1 MPLPLPGSRV
11 APGKLDRVAGVAAAS
26 DLARERRHRRPAR
39 TRPVDSGCSWQSSAA
54 AVVQRAWPAT
64 ANQAVFDWLL
74 ITAPMVVHAEA
85 DVFTHPRRDQPP
97 TVHPP
102 AALVPASAALPFPC
116 FKLVLLKLPLTHA
129 HDWFDEALCCAQ
141 CQRHVRYANC
151 IAYTTRKSS
160 IALTH
165 SSTRQR
171 WRPWRLLQEP
181 IWRWPRSTRRPR
193 CRFRFLY
200 PVCSRGSAVGCRPAQ
215 RRLEP
220 TAERP

>member
-85 DVFTHPRRDQPP
+85 DVFTPQERSATHCAPSRRP
-97 TVHPP
+97 
-102 AALVPASAALPFPC
+102 VPASAALPFPC
-116 FKLVLLKLPLTHA
+116 FKLVLLKLPLTH
-129 HDWFDEALCCAQ
+129 W
-141 CQRHVRYANC
+141 
-151 IAYTTRKSS
+151 T
-160 IALTH
+160 LTIGLTKH
-165 SSTRQR
+165 
-171 WRPWRLLQEP
+171 
-181 IWRWPRSTRRPR
+181 
-193 CRFRFLY
+193 
-200 PVCSRGSAVGCRPAQ
+200 SAVRSFSVMSGT
-215 RRLEP
+215 P
-220 TAERP
+220 TTSHTPLAKAPSR